1 MTDIKSEYITY
12 QEVIMNIQLGNSNY
26 LSTLKK
32 DGSNRLSDDLFLDK
46 NKKSKAT
53 YEIKKE
59 KGYIRHYVTKAN
71 GEKVMIKETKLP
83 KSKENE
89 QSSGDMKDMI
99 TEMVMNQLT
108 KVLDKE
114 QFNKFSKSGL
124 VVQKEKQIE
133 KYATSI

>member
-1 MTDIKSEYITY
+1 
-12 QEVIMNIQLGNSNY
+12 MNIQLGNSNY
-26 LSTLKK
+26 LSPLKK

-46 NKKSKAT
+46 KKKSKAT

-59 KGYIRHYVTKAN
+59 NGYIRHYVTKAN

-89 QSSGDMKDMI
+89 QGTSEMKDMI

-114 QFNKFSKSGL
+114 QVNKFSKTGL
-124 VVQKEKQIE
+124 VGQKEKQIE
-133 KYATSI
+133 KYITSI

>member
-1 MTDIKSEYITY
+1 
-12 QEVIMNIQLGNSNY
+12 MNIQLGNSNY
-26 LSTLKK
+26 LSALKK

-59 KGYIRHYVTKAN
+59 NGYIRHYVTKAN
-71 GEKVMIKETKLP
+71 GEKIMIKETKLP

-89 QSSGDMKDMI
+89 QGTGEMKDMI
-99 TEMVMNQLT
+99 IDMVMNQLT

-114 QFNKFSKSGL
+114 QFNKFSKTGL
-124 VVQKEKQIE
+124 IGQKEKQLE
-133 KYATSI
+133 KYTTSI

>member
-1 MTDIKSEYITY
+1 
-12 QEVIMNIQLGNSNY
+12 MNIQLGNSNY

-71 GEKVMIKETKLP
+71 GEIVMIKETKLP

-108 KVLDKE
+108 KILDKE
-114 QFNKFSKSGL
+114 QFNKFSKTGL
-124 VVQKEKQIE
+124 VAQKEKQIE

>member
-1 MTDIKSEYITY
+1 MK
-12 QEVIMNIQLGNSNY
+12 IQLGSSNY

-32 DGSNRLSDDLFLDK
+32 DDSNRLSDDLFLDK
-46 NKKSKAT
+46 DKKSKTA

-59 KGYIRHYVTKAN
+59 NGYIRHYVTKAN
-71 GEKVMIKETKLP
+71 GDKVMIKETKLP

-99 TEMVMNQLT
+99 TELVMNQLT

-114 QFNKFSKSGL
+114 QFNKFSKTGL
-124 VVQKEKQIE
+124 SAQKEKQIE
-133 KYATSI
+133 KYNTSI

>member
-1 MTDIKSEYITY
+1 
-12 QEVIMNIQLGNSNY
+12 MNIQLGNNSY
-26 LSTLKK
+26 LNTLKK
-32 DGSNRLSDDLFLDK
+32 DSSNRLSEDLFLEK

-53 YEIKKE
+53 YEIRKE
-59 KGYIRHYVTKAN
+59 NGYIRHYVTKAN

-89 QSSGDMKDMI
+89 QGTGEMKDII

-114 QFNKFSKSGL
+114 QFDKFSKTGL
-124 VVQKEKQIE
+124 VAQKEKQLE

>member
-1 MTDIKSEYITY
+1 
-12 QEVIMNIQLGNSNY
+12 MNIQLGNSNY
-26 LSTLKK
+26 LSALKK

-59 KGYIRHYVTKAN
+59 NGYIRHYVTKAN
-71 GEKVMIKETKLP
+71 GEKITIKETKLP

-89 QSSGDMKDMI
+89 QGTGEMKDMI
-99 TEMVMNQLT
+99 IDMVMNQLT

-114 QFNKFSKSGL
+114 QFNKFSKTGL
-124 VVQKEKQIE
+124 IGQKEKQLE
-133 KYATSI
+133 KYTTSI

>member
-1 MTDIKSEYITY
+1 
-12 QEVIMNIQLGNSNY
+12 MNVQLGSSYY

-32 DGSNRLSDDLFLDK
+32 DGSNRLSDNLFLDK
-46 NKKSKAT
+46 NKKPKAT

-59 KGYIRHYVTKAN
+59 NGYIRHYVTKAN

-83 KSKENE
+83 KSQENE
-89 QSSGDMKDMI
+89 QGSSDMKDMI

-114 QFNKFSKSGL
+114 QFNKFSKTGL
-124 VVQKEKQIE
+124 SAQKEKQIE
-133 KYATSI
+133 KYATII

>member
-1 MTDIKSEYITY
+1 
-12 QEVIMNIQLGNSNY
+12 MNIQLGNSNY
-26 LSTLKK
+26 LSSLKK
-32 DGSNRLSDDLFLDK
+32 DGSNCLSDDLFLDK

-59 KGYIRHYVTKAN
+59 NGYIRHYVTKAN

-89 QSSGDMKDMI
+89 QGTSEMKDMI

-114 QFNKFSKSGL
+114 QVNKFSKTGL
-124 VVQKEKQIE
+124 VGQKEKQIE
-133 KYATSI
+133 KYITSI

>member
-1 MTDIKSEYITY
+1 
-12 QEVIMNIQLGNSNY
+12 MNIQLGNSNY
-26 LSTLKK
+26 LSSLKK
-32 DGSNRLSDDLFLDK
+32 DGSNRLSDDLFLDI

-59 KGYIRHYVTKAN
+59 NGYIRHYVTKAN
-71 GEKVMIKETKLP
+71 GEKIMIKETKLP

-89 QSSGDMKDMI
+89 KGTGEMKDMI

-114 QFNKFSKSGL
+114 QFNKFSKTGL
-124 VVQKEKQIE
+124 VSQKEEQLE
-133 KYATSI
+133 KYSSSI

>member
-1 MTDIKSEYITY
+1 
-12 QEVIMNIQLGNSNY
+12 MNIQLGNNSY
-26 LSTLKK
+26 LNTLKK
-32 DGSNRLSDDLFLDK
+32 DSSNRLSEDLFLEK

-53 YEIKKE
+53 YEIRKE
-59 KGYIRHYVTKAN
+59 NGYIRHYVTKAN

-89 QSSGDMKDMI
+89 QGTGEMKDII

-114 QFNKFSKSGL
+114 QFDKFSKTGL
-124 VVQKEKQIE
+124 VAQKEKQLE
-133 KYATSI
+133 KYATNI

>member
-1 MTDIKSEYITY
+1 
-12 QEVIMNIQLGNSNY
+12 MNIQLGNSSY
-26 LSTLKK
+26 LNSIKK

-59 KGYIRHYVTKAN
+59 NGYIRHYVTKAN

-89 QSSGDMKDMI
+89 QGTGDMKDMI

-114 QFNKFSKSGL
+114 QFNKFSKTGL
-124 VVQKEKQIE
+124 VGQKEKQIE